1 MLLTFFW
8 DQEIETIA
16 TRYYSS
22 KFLCY
27 SNAKALKQSFD
38 KALEELE
45 KKLILVQWN
54 KKTCKIA
61 LQYPGF
67 TQSQATQDNSS

>member
-27 SNAKALKQSFD
+27 SNAKALKQS
-38 KALEELE
+38 LE
-45 KKLILVQWN
+45 KEHLSKQPFRKSLV
-54 KKTCKIA
+54 KTKIIQIA
-61 LQYPGF
+61 MK
-67 TQSQATQDNSS
+67 